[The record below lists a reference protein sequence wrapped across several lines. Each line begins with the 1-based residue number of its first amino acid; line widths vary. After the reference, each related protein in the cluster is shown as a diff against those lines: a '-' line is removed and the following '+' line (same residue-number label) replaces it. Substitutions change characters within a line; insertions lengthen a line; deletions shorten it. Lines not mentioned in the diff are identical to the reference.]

1 MSTDNN
7 DTEQFFDT
15 PPPKPRAGSP
25 TSAAADLAT
34 LITAL
39 KSIPSDQLKI
49 LLQAVQPTDAS
60 SPGDTPPKD
69 ETSIPTANEYVS
81 LIGGYLDA
89 ERKIAFCGGKPNLD
103 YTLPQVLEDDPLAK
117 HIPKTPA
124 CHRDLTMKRAAQDY
138 AIRIAFKP
146 SIGKLEKAMPMFAWG
161 ELILRALETT
171 GGDSVTYSLSRD
183 NKTRVSVCTNFDV
196 LTLAH
201 VIAQSKKDVANW
213 RPMDHE
219 NSSMAIEFVLNHLST
234 AIQQI
239 VEPRRKEDDTFA
251 IFFMRIAQANAD
263 LSYEAADKMKAE
275 LRAYKLTDVSFQDV
289 HHFGAKFLNTERQLH
304 NGKRWDH
311 SLGLIF
317 IRELSKCPSE
327 VMRVTFIGIGERYDT
342 ALREINPLSYDEQR
356 SRMFS
361 LNVHISQLVECAD
374 NLYAQ
379 IKAVDGGWPPLVN
392 IVDKKAPDIN
402 SLTKL
407 SHAEQ
412 AALISSGQV
421 DINNLVQSKVKELRT
436 KDKKQLE
443 AYKKRFAKQS
453 PNGDTNPRN
462 PSGDS
467 TKTPTK
473 SELNALY
480 QHGAQSRL
488 LPNNKG
494 KKSSTS
500 SNGATSAPSGCGII
514 RLQLTNPSRPR
525 QTTSFLPTPPTCLKN
540 SPTTLPSLTVRN
552 DLNAEGRRLFFSL
565 FKRFVSRLP
574 SPGSSSS
581 PLPPCSSWLL

>member
-7 DTEQFFDT
+7 NDTDTEQYFDT

-60 SPGDTPPKD
+60 SPGDSPPKD

-275 LRAYKLTDVSFQDV
+275 LRAYKLTDVSYQDV

-311 SLGLIF
+311 ALGLIF

-361 LNVHISQLVECAD
+361 LNVHISQLVERAD
-374 NLYAQ
+374 DLYAQ

-453 PNGDTNPRN
+453 PTGDTKAPNTT
-462 PSGDS
+462 PSSDS
-467 TKTPTK
+467 SKTTAAEKRAERPLPAWRTKPP
-473 SELNALY
+473 A
-480 QHGAQSRL
+480 A
-488 LPNNKG
+488 NNKDEVKEVG
-494 KKSSTS
+494 KYKFQWCDKCSKWVWNHTS
-500 SNGATSAPSGCGII
+500 VAGM
-514 RLQLTNPSRPR
+514 Q
-525 QTTSFLPTPPTCLKN
+525 QKVV
-540 SPTTLPSLTVRN
+540 SLCR
-552 DLNAEGRRLFFSL
+552 
-565 FKRFVSRLP
+565 
-574 SPGSSSS
+574 
-581 PLPPCSSWLL
+581 

>member
-7 DTEQFFDT
+7 DTDTEQYFDT

-60 SPGDTPPKD
+60 SGDSPPKY

-183 NKTRVSVCTNFDV
+183 NKARVSVCTNFDV

-219 NSSMAIEFVLNHLST
+219 NSSMALT
-234 AIQQI
+234 
-239 VEPRRKEDDTFA
+239 
-251 IFFMRIAQANAD
+251 NAD
-263 LSYEAADKMKAE
+263 LSSGSADKMKAE
-275 LRAYKLTDVSFQDV
+275 LRAYKLTDVSYQDV

-311 SLGLIF
+311 ALGLIF

-361 LNVHISQLVECAD
+361 LNVHISQLVERAD
-374 NLYAQ
+374 DLYAQ

-453 PNGDTNPRN
+453 PTGDTKAPNTT

-467 TKTPTK
+467 TKTAEKRAERPLPAWRTK
-473 SELNALY
+473 PPA
-480 QHGAQSRL
+480 A
-488 LPNNKG
+488 NNKDEVKEVG
-494 KKSSTS
+494 KYKFQWCDKCSKWVW
-500 SNGATSAPSGCGII
+500 NHTSATHKS
-514 RLQLTNPSRPR
+514 
-525 QTTSFLPTPPTCLKN
+525 K
-540 SPTTLPSLTVRN
+540 SPEAIAGMQQKVVSLCR
-552 DLNAEGRRLFFSL
+552 
-565 FKRFVSRLP
+565 
-574 SPGSSSS
+574 
-581 PLPPCSSWLL
+581 

>member
-7 DTEQFFDT
+7 DTDTEQYFDT
-15 PPPKPRAGSP
+15 PPPKTRASSP

-34 LITAL
+34 LISAL

-60 SPGDTPPKD
+60 SPGDASPPKD

-146 SIGKLEKAMPMFAWG
+146 SIGKLEKAMP
-161 ELILRALETT
+161 I
-171 GGDSVTYSLSRD
+171 
-183 NKTRVSVCTNFDV
+183 
-196 LTLAH
+196 
-201 VIAQSKKDVANW
+201 KKDVANW

-356 SRMFS
+356 TRMFS
-361 LNVHISQLVECAD
+361 LNVHISQLVERAD
-374 NLYAQ
+374 DLYAQ

-453 PNGDTNPRN
+453 PTGDTKAPNTT

-467 TKTPTK
+467 TKTAEKRAERPLPAWRTK
-473 SELNALY
+473 PPA
-480 QHGAQSRL
+480 A
-488 LPNNKG
+488 NNKDEVKEVG
-494 KKSSTS
+494 KYKF
-500 SNGATSAPSGCGII
+500 
-514 RLQLTNPSRPR
+514 Q
-525 QTTSFLPTPPTCLKN
+525 
-540 SPTTLPSLTVRN
+540 
-552 DLNAEGRRLFFSL
+552 
-565 FKRFVSRLP
+565 
-574 SPGSSSS
+574 
-581 PLPPCSSWLL
+581 W

>member
-7 DTEQFFDT
+7 DTDTEQYFDT
-15 PPPKPRAGSP
+15 PPPKPQVGSP

-60 SPGDTPPKD
+60 SPGDASPPKD

-124 CHRDLTMKRAAQDY
+124 CHRDLTMK
-138 AIRIAFKP
+138 P
-146 SIGKLEKAMPMFAWG
+146 
-161 ELILRALETT
+161 
-171 GGDSVTYSLSRD
+171 
-183 NKTRVSVCTNFDV
+183 
-196 LTLAH
+196 
-201 VIAQSKKDVANW
+201 
-213 RPMDHE
+213 
-219 NSSMAIEFVLNHLST
+219 
-234 AIQQI
+234 
-239 VEPRRKEDDTFA
+239 
-251 IFFMRIAQANAD
+251 NAD

-361 LNVHISQLVECAD
+361 LNVHISQLVERAD
-374 NLYAQ
+374 DLYAQ

-453 PNGDTNPRN
+453 PTGDTKAPNTT

-467 TKTPTK
+467 TKTAEKRAERPLPAWRTK
-473 SELNALY
+473 PPA
-480 QHGAQSRL
+480 A
-488 LPNNKG
+488 NNKDEVKEVG
-494 KKSSTS
+494 KYKFQWCDKCSKWVWNHTSATHKSKSPEANNFILADS
-500 SNGATSAPSGCGII
+500 SNVFEEFTDYAPFADS
-514 RLQLTNPSRPR
+514 Q
-525 QTTSFLPTPPTCLKN
+525 
-540 SPTTLPSLTVRN
+540 
-552 DLNAEGRRLFFSL
+552 E
-565 FKRFVSRLP
+565 
-574 SPGSSSS
+574 
-581 PLPPCSSWLL
+581 